1 MSGFIGWVESNIGL
15 KALIGAG
22 AICMASYY
30 YYYHYLVNKTSTDTV
45 VNYVP
50 PTYDT
55 SKRNGAIR
63 VKNLYVYPIKSCV
76 GVPVKSITLDKFG
89 IVNDRRWMLVH
100 NNRFM
105 TQRTHPEMSQIVP
118 EFSLDGKTLIIKSSK
133 MSNDLHVPMEHDESD
148 KSKHV
153 KVTVWSDQ
161 VDSIDCGEQ
170 AHQWFSE
177 FFGKDVRLVAM
188 ADDYKRRMKSYY
200 FDNLNYQNL
209 SEEEKDKYQTSF
221 CDSSHVMILGESSI
235 EELNKLIHKTRQE
248 KGEKQQ
254 PETTVANYRPNV
266 LLCSSFPFEEDSWAD
281 LSISNV
287 ILKRVEHTPRC
298 KFTTVDPNKGVL
310 DPYGDNEPL
319 RTMNRYKSLNG
330 KPIFGILCIHEEN
343 AGGDT
348 ISIGDVVEKL

>member
-1 MSGFIGWVESNIGL
+1 MSGFVNWVEGNIGL
-15 KALIGAG
+15 KALISAG
-22 AICMASYY
+22 AVCVASYY
-30 YYYHYLVNKTSTDTV
+30 YYYHYLVNKTPSV

-50 PTYDT
+50 PNYD
-55 SKRNGAIR
+55 SSQRNGPIR
-63 VKNLYVYPIKSCV
+63 VKALYVYPIKSCV

-100 NNRFM
+100 NGRFM
-105 TQRTHPEMSQIVP
+105 TQRNHPEMSQIVP
-118 EFSLDGKTLIIKSSK
+118 EFSLDGKTLIIKSAK
-133 MSNDLHVPMEHDESD
+133 MPNDLHVPMDPQGGE
-148 KSKHV
+148 KV
-153 KVTVWSDQ
+153 KVTVWSDL
-161 VDSIDCGEQ
+161 VDAFDCGEQ

-188 ADDYKRRMKSYY
+188 ADDYKRRMKAYY

-209 SEEEKDKYQTSF
+209 SDQEKDKYQTSF
-221 CDSSHVMILGESSI
+221 CDSSHVMVLAENSI
-235 EELNKLIHKTRQE
+235 VELNKLIHKTRQE

-266 LLCSSFPFEEDSWAD
+266 LLNDSCFPFEEDSWKD
-281 LSISNV
+281 LTISNV

-298 KFTTVDPNKGVL
+298 KFTTVDPNKGVI

-330 KPIFGILCIHEEN
+330 KPVFGILCIHEEN

-348 ISIGDVVEKL
+348 ISIGDIVEKL